1 MSDTRIHD
9 LFQQSPTRELE
20 EVQKVNARERAK
32 NDVREFYETE
42 SARNVL
48 TTLGSLVDKYPHE
61 EPRFLYISATFGSG
75 KTHLLKLAGFAADT
89 ESEFTDLGEELANR
103 WPGFQSFRQSIA
115 DSHVDRLKPVFLNLL
130 NRDASQ
136 EPPLP
141 YLIYEAIG
149 RELGYPTDPNWLLE
163 WAWQFDMNHG
173 DCWEKLQELEHD
185 GQTFEAVYEERASLR
200 SWLYEAVPT
209 LDASPYDTPD
219 DVKRSID
226 AAIEEVDPDEFE
238 AEELV
243 ERVESAQTSLSTET
257 TTTELLLG
265 LDEVALFIGDGR
277 HRYREFQETMSALT
291 DLATGPNPPV
301 IGTGQYPIEHIHGE
315 FDDTPV
321 TDQPWYGEQ
330 EPLEGADTEII
341 VRKRWLQ
348 KDGSGSESVRSAI
361 ERMDDL
367 ALETYT
373 DINGSDPDAV
383 ESYPFREYDLGLLR
397 RVIQQLM
404 PRGRVT
410 EEEYVQGRALLI
422 LVRSLF
428 TRFEWGDK
436 SVGALV
442 TWDELFDLLVEE
454 TTYVP
459 LWVQEMVDR
468 IDSSYDAETHDGLS
482 PVRVAKALYLLNQ
495 VRSAVPS
502 TPANVARLLVDSTD
516 TSLET
521 VIADVESAFQHREYG
536 LVENR
541 YVLTETNDHGETEYL
556 LVSEDQEDIL
566 TRAKTRAQQISSHRL
581 SAKLQTYLQD
591 GSSHLLSAGSR
602 HEVDFED
609 ERNIPLRFEYSV
621 LDPIERA
628 PTPEFDAVRVRV
640 LADRPEP
647 VGEQVDAWQST
658 NESRDGGE
666 HVLVAVE
673 IPKSLVE
680 RLREVMGM
688 QEILSEET
696 ETYPDL
702 ESDHRDEQ
710 LALES
715 AAREQLDEADVYV
728 RTGSA
733 RGRYGNVFSQAI
745 TETVQSVFGQSR
757 YVLTSGI
764 TEVSDAEQMA
774 RFFRGG
780 DDWPLSDEDAIM
792 LGVDTDTRAI
802 TDGWCRA
809 FLDEYGSRQSLR
821 GEDLL
826 AQTIQRGGTYR
837 GTPRESIAALLITLA
852 TANEIAL
859 RSDDEYITDPGEIGR
874 AVRNKTNLTDIVI
887 RFESLE
893 GIDPDQI
900 RSIVETITGTSPSGS
915 DPDAWLLE
923 LANWADDNSVLIK
936 RTIRGVRRE
945 FGEDASLNAL
955 EKALKP
961 AFSGETLETESFT
974 SDEIE
979 TQAERFIQATEL
991 FDPNEHDDSLWDQ
1004 FTNRTVEMQRLYP
1017 GAAVT
1022 GEMQQ
1027 IIDSDSVPSVDQLQT
1042 ILDEASAHR
1051 RQTVREQYERITG
1064 DVPETDDPSGA
1075 VSSLVTWLF
1084 AHDGS
1089 TKETADRVAVEF
1101 EGVTIDELNDLF
1113 ETAWDGDTFS
1123 EADLVDPAVIQE
1135 TKRFASARRLLEGT
1149 GGEPS
1154 RWSQLQNASRQLE
1167 AEHPNHPITNDVQ
1180 AMLASSQPP
1189 DVEEVERLIEAA
1201 ESPFEV
1207 DERLAELAEEL
1218 QAQYPDHETTTA
1230 VVSAVES
1237 DTPPSDQRVG
1247 ELIADAEQLL
1257 DGVDEQLR
1265 RIQETLDDLD
1275 DDSTVLVERLE

>member
-9 LFQQSPTRELE
+9 LFHQSPTRELE
-20 EVQKVNARERAK
+20 EVQKVNARERAR

-75 KTHLLKLAGFAADT
+75 KTHLLKLIGFAADT
-89 ESEFTDLGEELANR
+89 QSEFADLGEGLANR

-163 WAWQFDMNHG
+163 WAWQLDMNHG
-173 DCWEKLQELEHD
+173 DCWEKLQELEYD
-185 GQTFEAVYEERASLR
+185 EKTFETVHKERALLR

-209 LDASPYDTPD
+209 LDESPYNSPD
-219 DVKRSID
+219 EVKRSID
-226 AAIEEVDPDEFE
+226 EAIDEVDPDEFE
-238 AEELV
+238 AGELV
-243 ERVESAQTSLSTET
+243 ERIESAQAALSTEN

-277 HRYREFQETMSALT
+277 HRYREFQETMRALT
-291 DLATGPNPPV
+291 DLAIGPNPPI

-321 TDQPWYGEQ
+321 TDQPWYGKQ

-348 KDGSGSESVRSAI
+348 KNKSGTESVRSAI
-361 ERMDDL
+361 ETMDDL
-367 ALETYT
+367 SLNAYT
-373 DINGSDPDAV
+373 NINGADSNAI
-383 ESYPFREYDLGLLR
+383 ESYPFRESDLGLLR

-428 TRFEWGDK
+428 TRFEWGNK

-459 LWVQEMVDR
+459 LWVQEMIDR
-468 IDSSYDAETHDGLS
+468 IDNQYDAETHNGIS
-482 PVRVAKALYLLNQ
+482 PVRVAKALFLLNQ
-495 VRSAVPS
+495 VRSTVPS

-521 VIADVESAFQHREYG
+521 VISDVESAFLNHEYG
-536 LVENR
+536 LVEHR
-541 YVLTETNDHGETEYL
+541 YVLTETNDHGEKEYL
-556 LVSEDQEDIL
+556 LVSEEQEDIL

-581 SAKLQTYLQD
+581 SAKLQTYLQE
-591 GSSHLLSAGSR
+591 GSTHLLSAGSR
-602 HEVDFED
+602 HEVDMTN

-628 PTPEFDAVRVRV
+628 PTPEFDAVRVRLV
-640 LADRPEP
+640 ADRPET
-647 VGEQVDAWQST
+647 VSKQVDAWQST

-673 IPKSLVE
+673 ISKSVVD

-696 ETYPDL
+696 ETHPDL

-710 LALES
+710 LGLES
-715 AAREQLDEADVYV
+715 SAREQLDEANIYL
-728 RTGSA
+728 RTGSS
-733 RGRYGNVFSQAI
+733 RGRYGSVFTQAVA
-745 TETVQSVFGQSR
+745 ETVQSVFGQTR
-757 YVLTSGI
+757 YVLTNGI
-764 TEVSDAEQMA
+764 TEVSDAEQMT
-774 RFFRGG
+774 RFFRGV
-780 DDWPLSDEDAIM
+780 DDWPLSNEDAIM
-792 LGVDTDTRAI
+792 LGVDIDTREI
-802 TDGWCRA
+802 TGGWCRS

-826 AQTIQRGGTYR
+826 AQTVQRGGTYR

-859 RSDDEYITDPGEIGR
+859 RNDDEYITDPGAIGR
-874 AVRNKTNLTDIVI
+874 AVRNKTNLTDIGI

-900 RSIVETITGTSPSGS
+900 RSIIETITGVSPSGS
-915 DPDAWLLE
+915 DPDAWLSE
-923 LANWADDNSVLIK
+923 LADWTNDNSVLIK
-936 RTIRGVRRE
+936 RTARGVRRE
-945 FGEDASLNAL
+945 FGEQASLNAL
-955 EKALKP
+955 EESLAP
-961 AFSGETLETESFT
+961 AFGGDTLEAELFT
-974 SDEIE
+974 SDEIK
-979 TQAERFIQATEL
+979 TQAERFVQATEL
-991 FDPNEHDDSLWDQ
+991 FEPDEHGESLWDR
-1004 FTNRTVEMQRLYP
+1004 FTDRTIEMQRLYP
-1017 GAAVT
+1017 GAKVT
-1022 GEMQQ
+1022 GEMQRVV
-1027 IIDSDSVPSVDQLQT
+1027 DSDSVPSVDRLQT
-1042 ILDEASAHR
+1042 ILDETSVHR

-1064 DVPETDDPSGA
+1064 DVPDTDDPSEV

-1123 EADLVDPAVIQE
+1123 ESDLVDPTVVQE
-1135 TKRFASARRLLEGT
+1135 TKRFSSARRLLEGT

-1154 RWSQLQNASRQLE
+1154 RWSQLQNASRRLV
-1167 AEHPNHPITNDVQ
+1167 AEYPNHPTTNKVQ
-1180 AMLASSQPP
+1180 TMLASSQPP
-1189 DVEEVERLIEAA
+1189 NVEDVERLIDAA
-1201 ESPFEV
+1201 KSPFEV

-1218 QAQYPDHETTTA
+1218 QAQYPDHETTIA

-1237 DTPPSDQRVG
+1237 DTPPSDQQTG

-1257 DGVDEQLR
+1257 EGVDEQLR
-1265 RIQETLDDLD
+1265 RIRKVLDDLD
-1275 DDSTVLVERLE
+1275 DGSTVLVERLE